1 MMKYSVI
8 PILIMALIG
17 CSARQS
23 PNIFAGGTVKS
34 QGQELASKSKFVL
47 PVGFHE
53 FHKDESFNFQLN
65 RWYSMGYARFED
77 MEEAGKKINSFEDW
91 KTEML
96 KLAEIAASEDRMMNA
111 AYYYR
116 AAELFTTREDP
127 EKEHLYDKFID
138 HFQKAFQEDAIER
151 FEVPYNDSFLPA
163 MRIQQK
169 DAEKRGTVVL
179 HGGFD
184 SFIEEL
190 YFLMRSFSDHD
201 YEVIAFDG
209 PGQGGALKKYGL
221 AFDYEWEKPTK
232 AILDHFDLDDVT
244 LIGMSMGGWLCLRA
258 AAFEPRITRVIA
270 WSVSYDVM
278 QYTNVVGQYF
288 AKLLFRRFRD
298 FTNNAMVK
306 KMKKDLEYSWFVNN
320 LMYITNKE
328 VPIEGF
334 DVLFQLNEENLHSE
348 SVKQDVLILT
358 GRKDHMVPFKM
369 HNLQIKALTNARSV
383 TGRVFTKDEQ
393 AHNHCQMG
401 NMGLALDVMLK
412 WIDGKSKSDNH
423 QAS

>member
-1 MMKYSVI
+1 MNAK
-8 PILIMALIG
+8 PLIIIGLALIL
-17 CSARQS
+17 
-23 PNIFAGGTVKS
+23 GGVYDISGSKPFTGDVAINS
-34 QGQELASKSKFVL
+34 EGQNQVPKSKFVL

-77 MEEAGKKINSFEDW
+77 MEEAGQKINSFEDW

-96 KLAEIAASEDRMMNA
+96 KLAEIAVSEDRMMNA

-127 EKEHLYDKFID
+127 DKEDLYDKFID
-138 HFQKAFQEDAIER
+138 NFQKAFQEDAIER

-163 MRIQQK
+163 MRIQPK
-169 DAEKRGTVVL
+169 DTEKRGTVVL

-190 YFLMRSFSDHD
+190 YFLMRSFSDHG

-221 AFDYEWEKPTK
+221 SFDYEWEKPTK
-232 AILDHFDLDDVT
+232 AILDYFDLDDVT
-244 LIGMSMGGWLCLRA
+244 LIGISMGGWLSIRA

-270 WSVSYDVM
+270 SSVSYDVM

-306 KMKKDLEYSWFVNN
+306 KMEKDLEYSWFVNN

-334 DVLFQLNEENLHSE
+334 DVLLQLNKENLHSDL
-348 SVKQDVLILT
+348 VKQDVLILT
-358 GRKDHMVPFKM
+358 GRKDHLVPFKM

-383 TGRVFTKDEQ
+383 TGRVFTKEEHAQ
-393 AHNHCQMG
+393 NHCQMG
-401 NMGLALDVMLK
+401 NMGLALDVMVK
-412 WIDGKSKSDNH
+412 WIAEKS
-423 QAS
+423 